1 MAHPRG
7 GANRWHRRARPSR
20 RTALSTTAARRPLI
34 TGGGRQET
42 AEWLEVRAPG
52 DGELLAE
59 VAAATPGDVDR
70 AVRAALEAL
79 PEWAALA
86 PTARASALAAYAQ
99 ALDAAQPELAQL
111 VHRETGKPLA
121 EATAEVARAAEVVH
135 HFAGEAERVWTA
147 QLPGPTLATGS
158 WVRPAPIGVVAAI
171 TPWNFPVALV
181 VWKLAPALAA
191 GCAVVVKPAQ
201 EAPLAAW
208 ALCDLAERAG
218 LPPGLV
224 SCLTGDGPL
233 VGEALCT
240 HPGVAKVAFTGSRRV
255 AEQVAAWASP
265 RLKALSLE
273 LGGHGALVVLPD
285 ADLDVAAEVA
295 TAQGYVNSGQAC
307 YAVNRVLV
315 EPAQAGP
322 LLERM
327 RARIADIRLGP
338 MTTDRGFARH
348 AMLLEEAASHPGVRI
363 EGGEEVAP
371 GTLSPAL
378 VTGAGPGVRLVDE
391 EPFTP
396 IVAVMEMPD
405 VAAAL
410 AEANRPDYGLVNYVC
425 GADLRRALETAQ
437 ALQSGTVVV
446 NGWRVVVPYAP
457 YAGWR
462 GSGIGAELGRPG
474 LEAFLRW
481 QHLRV
486 LA

>member
-1 MAHPRG
+1 MSGTPDQ
-7 GANRWHRRARPSR
+7 
-20 RTALSTTAARRPLI
+20 RPLI
-34 TGGGRQET
+34 TGEGRLATEG
-42 AEWLEVRAPG
+42 WMPINAPG
-52 DGELLAE
+52 DGELLGQ
-59 VAAATPGDVDR
+59 VAAATADDVDR
-70 AVRAALEAL
+70 AVRAAAAVQ
-79 PEWAALA
+79 PAWAALPA
-86 PTARASALAAYAQ
+86 TERARALRAYA
-99 ALDAAQPELAQL
+99 ALVDTEQPHLAGL
-111 VHRETGKPLA
+111 VHRETGKPLG
-121 EATAEVARAAEVVH
+121 EAQAEVARAAEVIH
-135 HFAGEAERVWTA
+135 HFAAEAERLWVQ
-147 QLPGPTLATGS
+147 QLPGATLATGS
-158 WVRPAPIGVVAAI
+158 WVRPAPLGVVAAI

-191 GCAVVVKPAQ
+191 GCAVVVKPAI

-233 VGEALCT
+233 LGEALAT
-240 HPGVAKVAFTGSRRV
+240 HPMVSKVAFTGSRRV
-255 AEQVAAWASP
+255 AEQIAAWAAP

-285 ADLDVAAEVA
+285 ADLDTAAEVA
-295 TAQGYVNSGQAC
+295 VMQGYVNSGQAC

-315 EPAQAGP
+315 PPALAGD

-327 RARIADIRLGP
+327 RARIAGLRLGP
-338 MTTDRGFARH
+338 MTTDRGLARH
-348 AMLLEEAASHPGVRI
+348 HLLLADAREHGARI
-363 EGGEEVAP
+363 EGGEELAP
-371 GTLSPAL
+371 GRLAPAL

-396 IVAVMEMPD
+396 IVAVLEVPD
-405 VAAAL
+405 TAAAI
-410 AEANRPDYGLVNYVC
+410 AEANRPDYGLVSYVC
-425 GADLRRALETAQ
+425 GADMRAALEAAQ
-437 ALQSGTVVV
+437 AIQSGTVVI

-462 GSGIGAELGRPG
+462 GSGVGCELGRPG
-474 LEAFLRW
+474 LEAFVHW

>member
-1 MAHPRG
+1 
-7 GANRWHRRARPSR
+7 
-20 RTALSTTAARRPLI
+20 
-34 TGGGRQET
+34 
-42 AEWLEVRAPG
+42 
-52 DGELLAE
+52 
-59 VAAATPGDVDR
+59 
-70 AVRAALEAL
+70 
-79 PEWAALA
+79 
-86 PTARASALAAYAQ
+86 
-99 ALDAAQPELAQL
+99 
-111 VHRETGKPLA
+111 
-121 EATAEVARAAEVVH
+121 
-135 HFAGEAERVWTA
+135 
-147 QLPGPTLATGS
+147 
-158 WVRPAPIGVVAAI
+158 VVAAI

-191 GCAVVVKPAQ
+191 GNAVVVKPAI

-233 VGEALCT
+233 VGEALST

-255 AEQVAAWASP
+255 AEQIAAWAAP

-295 TAQGYVNSGQAC
+295 TMQGYVNSGQAC

-315 EPAQAGP
+315 PPALAGG

-327 RARIADIRLGP
+327 RARIGDLRLGP
-338 MTTDRGFARH
+338 MTTARGLARH
-348 AMLLEEAASHPGVRI
+348 RTLLEEAAGHAGVRI
-363 EGGEEVAP
+363 EGGGEVAP

-396 IVAVMEMPD
+396 IVAVLEVPD
-405 VAAAL
+405 TAAAI

-425 GADLRRALETAQ
+425 GGDLRAALETAQ

-446 NGWRVVVPYAP
+446 NGWRVVLPYAP

-462 GSGIGAELGRPG
+462 GSGVGAELGRPG
-474 LEAFLRW
+474 LEAFVHW